1 MGHGHQ
7 PNEKIDV
14 YSFGVILWQMIMGK
28 VPFEGLSQIEV
39 GVGIQN
45 GSLSLLSS
53 LPNEVTTLFLP
64 FLLAITYIKSSSKFW
79 FLGAST
85 CVEFI
90 RICVEKLF
98 FLIFKLFRIIR
109 RSLI

>member
-53 LPNEVTTLFLP
+53 LPNENYPTLSDLVSKCLGQASERPSFGVICNILQELEDRTFHYNTTPNTDF
-64 FLLAITYIKSSSKFW
+64 
-79 FLGAST
+79 
-85 CVEFI
+85 
-90 RICVEKLF
+90 
-98 FLIFKLFRIIR
+98 
-109 RSLI
+109 